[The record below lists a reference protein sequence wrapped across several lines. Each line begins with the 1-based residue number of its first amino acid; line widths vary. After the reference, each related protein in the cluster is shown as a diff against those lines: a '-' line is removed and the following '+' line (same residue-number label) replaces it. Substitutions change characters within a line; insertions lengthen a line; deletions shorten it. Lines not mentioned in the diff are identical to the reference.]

1 MGTGMRPALF
11 SIASSRAPISK
22 TNSIFLGRQ
31 ARGSLC
37 SPATGR
43 LLHRHVMHS
52 RREFFAMT
60 FRSPFFSFSFLFY
73 LIPDPFTTTPL
84 DPNKAL
90 RLLARTKMSAWKNR
104 LLVLHETFHASG
116 DYTSPVVFCRPFR
129 YPGLP
134 SSSDSADSALD
145 DAPVALYFFFF
156 SELHHSPFSL
166 CLLGIGL
173 FFFFFFSFLFLL
185 CILFFTGS
193 SNLQKASMSVRA
205 WELPFMYHRF
215 AWPIP
220 YRSNRIYAKSIL

>member
-1 MGTGMRPALF
+1 MLPSNREVAAPSCNALTTGIFRHD
-11 SIASSRAPISK
+11 ISL
-22 TNSIFLGRQ
+22 S
-31 ARGSLC
+31 
-37 SPATGR
+37 
-43 LLHRHVMHS
+43 
-52 RREFFAMT
+52 
-60 FRSPFFSFSFLFY
+60 FFSLSLFLFY

-156 SELHHSPFSL
+156 WIAPFP
-166 CLLGIGL
+166 LLAVFAWNRPFLSFLL
-173 FFFFFFSFLFLL
+173 FFFFYLFLL

-193 SNLQKASMSVRA
+193 QIFKKPLCQSGRESCHSCIIDSHDQYHTDLIESPQRA
-205 WELPFMYHRF
+205 FCDVQFRHALRF
-215 AWPIP
+215 VC
-220 YRSNRIYAKSIL
+220 